1 VDQINNKNEKL
12 EEKDNKLKNNEKLIE
27 ELTEKNV
34 NIYIYKASI

>member
-34 NIYIYKASI
+34 NIYI